1 MVADG
6 ADKRT
11 GQTRS
16 EGVIGNGFF
25 WQSTRMMVPVKFQV
39 AMRTP
44 NWTLY
49 KKNGEYRYYA
59 NGSSNQ
65 TCTQNDIGLNGQD
78 GSNSAHLNITNIS
91 SSSAAGLFFVHD
103 VDAALGFDAEL

>member
-1 MVADG
+1 
-6 ADKRT
+6 
-11 GQTRS
+11 
-16 EGVIGNGFF
+16 
-25 WQSTRMMVPVKFQV
+25 
-39 AMRTP
+39 MRTP

-59 NGSSNQ
+59 NGQSNQ

-103 VDAALGFDAEL
+103 INAALGFDAEL

>member
-1 MVADG
+1 MV
-6 ADKRT
+6 
-11 GQTRS
+11 
-16 EGVIGNGFF
+16 
-25 WQSTRMMVPVKFQV
+25 FQV

-65 TCTQNDIGLNGQD
+65 TCTQNDIGLNGQE
-78 GSNSAHLNITNIS
+78 GLNSAHLNITNIN
-91 SSSAAGLFFVHD
+91 SSSAAGMFFVHD
-103 VDAALGFDAEL
+103 VNAALGFDAEL